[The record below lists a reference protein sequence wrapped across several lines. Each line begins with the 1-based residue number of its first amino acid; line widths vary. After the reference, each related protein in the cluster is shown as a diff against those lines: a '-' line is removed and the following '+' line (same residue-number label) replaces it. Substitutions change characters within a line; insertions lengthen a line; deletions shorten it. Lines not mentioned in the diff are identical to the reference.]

1 MSGRHP
7 VCWALQGAR
16 GSIPD
21 TVDSAFTRPQA
32 HYSSS
37 VNDFFFFFGQAQN
50 IKIELLAGLPSQD
63 STLVSSPR
71 CTKH

>member
-37 VNDFFFFFGQAQN
+37 VNDFFFF
-50 IKIELLAGLPSQD
+50 LVRRR
-63 STLVSSPR
+63 TLRLSF
-71 CTKH
+71 